1 MQGNEEDDLDMDS
14 SAGESDNQDQNDT
27 SDEEEEAGGDK
38 SQGPAVID
46 DKLQQRNKIFF
57 EETDRII
64 E

>member
-1 MQGNEEDDLDMDS
+1 MDS
-14 SAGESDNQDQNDT
+14 SAGESDNEDQNET